1 MNTGSNSHDA
11 DARRRELL
19 DAADQVIRTQ
29 GPDATMVDIAAA
41 AGITKPILYR
51 HFGDKGGLYRALA
64 ERYAAPLFQELSAA
78 LADETD
84 RQARMRVT
92 IDVYLRF
99 IEAEP
104 TLYRFLMH
112 RALREQPDMAT
123 SIANLISVVAAH
135 IAANLAR
142 EIALTDEQQ
151 RSAQAWAHGIVGM
164 VQLAGDWWLDTGLMT
179 RAQLVDHLSAL
190 LWHGLENLTPENA
203 AVHDLVQ

>member
-78 LADETD
+78 LANETD

-92 IDVYLRF
+92 IDSYLRF

-104 TLYRFLMH
+104 ALYRFLMH

-123 SIANLISVVAAH
+123 SIANLISVVASH
-135 IAANLAR
+135 IAANLVR
-142 EIALTDEQQ
+142 EIALTDEQH

-179 RAQLVDHLSAL
+179 RPQLVDHLSAL
-190 LWHGLENLTPENA
+190 MWQGLESLTPENA
-203 AVHDLVQ
+203 AVRDLVQ